1 MLEPE
6 HEPSK
11 DPNQIDAEEKK
22 DDPEDQYN
30 VEEEMEVH
38 MDG

>member
-22 DDPEDQYN
+22 DDPED
-30 VEEEMEVH
+30 
-38 MDG
+38 